1 MLLIAHL
8 VLKVLF
14 FFRALKIWHSNTSLR
29 PCNAVTNLPSF
40 KKKEHF
46 QCAILTSFP
55 NKHTY
60 CALAANLILGD
71 NLMIMCI

>member
-46 QCAILTSFP
+46 HSTGVLTQDDS
-55 NKHTY
+55 
-60 CALAANLILGD
+60 
-71 NLMIMCI
+71 